1 MELDEIVKE
10 IDLLVMNADEDQ
22 ASNLEYVFAQLSKS
36 ANAKAQSESMRKFH
50 DIDGS
55 EEYALLSRRILLFVA
70 ARVRG

>member
-1 MELDEIVKE
+1 MELQEIVKE
-10 IDLLVMNADEDQ
+10 LDLLIMNADEKE
-22 ASNLEYVFAQLSKS
+22 ASNIEYVLAQLSKS
-36 ANAKAQSESMRKFH
+36 AKAKVESESMRKFH